1 MGAGTLARAQQFSV
15 DVGLDGTPYVCTLG
29 VQEELPM
36 PTSRSS
42 TDRTERVSMRASRSQ
57 KAVIERAAAAVDKN
71 MTDFVLEA
79 AAAQADDRASQAKKK
94 SQQPT
99 NQWVFPPA
107 D

>member
-1 MGAGTLARAQQFSV
+1 
-15 DVGLDGTPYVCTLG
+15 
-29 VQEELPM
+29 M

-79 AAAQADDRASQAKKK
+79 AAAQAEKVLADRRWFSLDEDAFNRFVELLDAPVQDLPKLRETLAAPTVFETQAG
-94 SQQPT
+94 
-99 NQWVFPPA
+99 A
-107 D
+107 